1 MIDRFFSDHYMNSE
15 YNVESVFIVSDHHD
29 VHHMANMERRQK
41 TLNGMTPE
49 KSGIMPLMKCI
60 KL

>member
-1 MIDRFFSDHYMNSE
+1 MNSE
-15 YNVESVFIVSDHHD
+15 YNVEYVFIVSDHHD

-41 TLNGMTPE
+41 NTKRHDTE